1 MVAVVARISSRSSE
15 SNIATKSSSSTPF
28 SAPLPPPPHIAAR
41 FSNVTLA
48 AANDDA
54 LPVPVPLSL
63 PVPTKRTML
72 HFRFRF

>member
-28 SAPLPPPPHIAAR
+28 SAPLPPPHIAAR

-54 LPVPVPLSL
+54 LPVPLPLSL
-63 PVPTKRTML
+63 PVPTKRTTP